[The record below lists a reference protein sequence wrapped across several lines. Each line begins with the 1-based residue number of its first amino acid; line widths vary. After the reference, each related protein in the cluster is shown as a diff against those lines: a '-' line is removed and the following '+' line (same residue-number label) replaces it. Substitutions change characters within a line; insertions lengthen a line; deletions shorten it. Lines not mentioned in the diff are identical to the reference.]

1 MRISGD
7 GQHYGIASQGFL
19 DREEGA
25 LKLRN
30 RRFAA
35 HAAILPTQLLL
46 PARFLILSER
56 SICSSSRCHGLHRTR
71 STNNTAT
78 RCRPLRSRQRN
89 QINLSSKYTRIYSDG
104 VTYIPAELT
113 TQIAETAQ
121 SHHSRGGIASRYP
134 QETAITVARL
144 SGSRFLLS
152 ERDDQRHLEVSWTS
166 AGGDSLNSNGFDGT
180 SSARPPGGHDLIV
193 HADPSDTNVDQSL
206 KGAVTR

>member
-1 MRISGD
+1 
-7 GQHYGIASQGFL
+7 
-19 DREEGA
+19 
-25 LKLRN
+25 
-30 RRFAA
+30 
-35 HAAILPTQLLL
+35 
-46 PARFLILSER
+46 
-56 SICSSSRCHGLHRTR
+56 
-71 STNNTAT
+71 
-78 RCRPLRSRQRN
+78 
-89 QINLSSKYTRIYSDG
+89 
-104 VTYIPAELT
+104 LT

-121 SHHSRGGIASRYP
+121 THHSRGGIASRYR